1 MNKALWLYYNFAMF
15 ALFFLCG
22 AYLSTETAWSL
33 FSALVGSV
41 LVLFR
46 NEAKKAIFYLEMIG

>member
-1 MNKALWLYYNFAMF
+1 MHKATWLYYNLAMF

-33 FSALVGSV
+33 FSALAGSI
-41 LVLFR
+41 LVMFR
-46 NEAKKAIFYLEMIG
+46 NDVKKAIFYLEN